1 MNSLKQFTL
10 LCLTVFLTYGCND
23 SLKYKYDA
31 EPILVSC
38 QGADSQLLNEAL
50 YSFFDDIEIY
60 YGTTSNGKVNKMDVS
75 EAYANFIF
83 KGANGEAD
91 YGKIVSPHSLKV
103 LEKLKKEKELWLDN
117 SKGSRLDYNAQ
128 FVSCLI
134 SNIEDKNIK
143 ITIKALKDTGNLN
156 PKIISERLRLAGLNA
171 LSQPNFIMYIALDTY
186 YQYLLDL
193 DI

>member
-10 LCLTVFLTYGCND
+10 LCLTVFLTYGCKD

-31 EPILVSC
+31 EPMLVSC

-60 YGTTSNGKVNKMDVS
+60 YGTTSNGKANKMNIS

-83 KGANGEAD
+83 EGANGEAD

-134 SNIEDKNIK
+134 SNIEDEDIK
-143 ITIKALKDTGNLN
+143 ITINALKDTRSLN
-156 PKIISERLRLAGLNA
+156 PKIISERLRLAGVNA